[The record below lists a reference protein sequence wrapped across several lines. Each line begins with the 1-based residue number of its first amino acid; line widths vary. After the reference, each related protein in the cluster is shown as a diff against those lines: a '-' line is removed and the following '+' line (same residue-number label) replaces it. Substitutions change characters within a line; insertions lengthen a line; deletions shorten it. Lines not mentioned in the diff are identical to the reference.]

1 MSTLL
6 GRNIFLKLAAIDR
19 RALPIPTNPT
29 NPRVSLGWQA
39 YLGFALDIRLRPSAP
54 APPETGAWKYAFAKA
69 ALAAAKCC
77 LALFIRMA
85 DNAS

>member
-6 GRNIFLKLAAIDR
+6 GSNIFLKLAAIDR
-19 RALPIPTNPT
+19 RALPIPTNP
-29 NPRVSLGWQA
+29 RVSLGWRA

-77 LALFIRMA
+77 LALFLQMA